1 MQMRRAKGFGF
12 SRTYSNVLN
21 EHASQRVC
29 RRIMAKRIMNMG
41 IQLNFRCMHT
51 YGIVKLSQRVSSLCS
66 HPSVLVV
73 CLVHV
78 GNRDIQVSLCV
89 CVLFCENWYN
99 EEHRANVRIG
109 RTSSTGR
116 ADQEK
121 GVYKRKTLICIL
133 LSCVYMLLH
142 IMLIYSNKQQSLS
155 LCRSSSILF
164 AHPQRVFLSREI
176 ARLPIPHPHH
186 PQPQKKSDPTSSF
199 YQIL

>member
-1 MQMRRAKGFGF
+1 MRRNSSRFCRWCEMQMRRAKGFGF

-89 CVLFCENWYN
+89 CVCYF
-99 EEHRANVRIG
+99 VKIG
-109 RTSSTGR
+109 TMKSTGR
-116 ADQEK
+116 MCELGAQAQREGQIKKK
-121 GVYKRKTLICIL
+121 GFISGK
-133 LSCVYMLLH
+133 H
-142 IMLIYSNKQQSLS
+142 
-155 LCRSSSILF
+155 
-164 AHPQRVFLSREI
+164 
-176 ARLPIPHPHH
+176 
-186 PQPQKKSDPTSSF
+186 
-199 YQIL
+199 